1 MTTTPAGGPF
11 NVRRR
16 RPMIC
21 SGRMRATLHAYLF
34 VCLGLIAVA
43 PILIMG
49 VLRMHR
55 SELAQIERSDRE
67 TTLAAHALSREIGQI
82 MRGHTDAVEG
92 LARQVE
98 VVNTLD
104 SSVLQ
109 PIVTAQH
116 VAAESLGNMWVANAA
131 GISVAAD
138 PPLNAEGRPNA
149 GTDYSDRDYY
159 KNVVR
164 TEATTYSRAQL
175 GRTTHRPN
183 MQIVEPI
190 HGSDG
195 RFVGLAQGAVDLA
208 EIQTIADAIN
218 QSASGL
224 NIVVLDSEGRT
235 LAHPDAVAR
244 ETMRDLSDLAI
255 YKAAAPQTTELRVGT
270 DEHGTA
276 MRVAVAPVQ
285 FSDVKW
291 TVVVGRTQESIDA
304 AVARARDETL
314 VVAGISLLV
323 GLALAGALASVLARP
338 IVRLAAVVSAIG
350 RGDLTSETPL
360 PHWALPHQVNV
371 LLAAVGEMVSQLR
384 VRTGQLEQ
392 LAMHDVLTSLP
403 NRALLGDRLEQAL
416 LAAGRDTQP
425 MALLLIDLDNFK
437 DVNDTF
443 GHPAGDSLL
452 QDVAKRLRSVV
463 RQSDTIARLG
473 GDEFAVVLPGASS
486 EAAQQ
491 VAGLLIESVTR
502 PFIVEG
508 QTIEIGLS
516 IGVALYP
523 DHGPNA
529 AALMRQADVAMYAA
543 KREQVGMSVY
553 EPDLDGH
560 SPDRLGLVADLRRA
574 IEHDELVL
582 HYQPQMQLLSGNVPC
597 FEALVR
603 WQHPER
609 GLVPPDDFI
618 TLAENT
624 GLIRPLTTWVLDHA
638 LQQCREWRE
647 QGLETAVAVNL
658 SMRNLQDEQLPEKL
672 ADLLEKW
679 QMPARLLR
687 IEVTESSLMANP
699 DRVRG
704 ILERTQA
711 MGVLISIDDFGTGYS
726 SLGYLKRLP
735 VDELKIDKS
744 FVQDIVADS
753 EDAAIVRSIIS
764 LAHDLGLTVVA
775 EGVEN
780 QAIWDLLEVLR
791 CDSIQGFYLSRP
803 LPAQQVVAWC
813 EAGRAHIAA
822 AA

>member
-1 MTTTPAGGPF
+1 
-11 NVRRR
+11 
-16 RPMIC
+16 
-21 SGRMRATLHAYLF
+21 MRATLHAYLF
-34 VCLGLIAVA
+34 VCLGFIAVV

-49 VLRMHR
+49 VMRMQR
-55 SELAQIERSDRE
+55 SETAQIERSDRE
-67 TTLAAHALSREIGQI
+67 TTLAAQALSREVIQI
-82 MRGHTDAVEG
+82 MKGHTDAVEG

-98 VVNTLD
+98 VVRTLD
-104 SSVLQ
+104 PSVVQ

-116 VAAESLGNMWVANAA
+116 TAAETLGNMWVANAA
-131 GISVAAD
+131 GTSIAVD
-138 PPLNAEGRPNA
+138 PPLNAKGLPNA

-164 TEATTYSRAQL
+164 TQATTYSRAQL

-190 HGSDG
+190 YGSDG
-195 RFVGLAQGAVDLA
+195 TFVGLAQGAVDLA
-208 EIQTIADAIN
+208 EIQTIAESIS
-218 QSASGL
+218 QSATGL
-224 NIVVLDSEGRT
+224 NVIVLDGEGRV

-244 ETMRDLSDLAI
+244 ESMRHLTEVTI
-255 YKAAAPQTTELRVGT
+255 YRSASAQATELRVGT
-270 DEHGTA
+270 DDQGTT

-285 FSDVKW
+285 LGDLHW
-291 TVVVGRTQESIDA
+291 TVIVGRTQAAVDS
-304 AVARARDETL
+304 AVARTRNETL
-314 VVAGISLLV
+314 VIAGFSLLA
-323 GLALAGALASVLARP
+323 GLALAGALASILARP
-338 IVRLAAVVSAIG
+338 IVRLAEIVTAIG
-350 RGDLTSETPL
+350 RGDLTSDTPA
-360 PHWALPHQVNV
+360 PHPALPVQVNV
-371 LLAAVGEMVSQLR
+371 LLEAVREMVTQLR
-384 VRTGQLEQ
+384 VRTAQLEQ

-416 LAAGRDTQP
+416 LAAGRDKQP
-425 MALLLIDLDNFK
+425 MAFLLIDLDNFK

-452 QDVAKRLRSVV
+452 QDVAHRLRSVV

-486 EAAQQ
+486 DAAQQ
-491 VAGLLIESVTR
+491 AAGGLIEAVTR

-523 DHGPNA
+523 DHGPDA

-543 KREQVGMSVY
+543 KRDRVGMALY
-553 EPDLDGH
+553 RPDLDGN

-574 IEHDELVL
+574 IECDELVL
-582 HYQPQMQLLSGNVPC
+582 HYQPQLQLTSGNVHC
-597 FEALVR
+597 LEALVR
-603 WQHPER
+603 WQHPDR
-609 GLVPPDDFI
+609 GLVPPDQFI

-638 LQQCREWRE
+638 LKQCREWRE
-647 QGLETAVAVNL
+647 QGLEAAVAVNL
-658 SMRNLQDEQLPEKL
+658 SMRSLQDEQLPEKL
-672 ADLLEKW
+672 SALLEKSHV
-679 QMPARLLR
+679 PARLLR
-687 IEVTESSLMANP
+687 IEVTESSLMAEP

-704 ILERTQA
+704 ILERIRQ
-711 MGVLISIDDFGTGYS
+711 MGVLIAIDDFGTGYS
-726 SLGYLKRLP
+726 SLAYLKRLP

-744 FVQDIVADS
+744 FVQDIASDS
-753 EDAAIVRSIIS
+753 EDAAIVRSTIA

-780 QAIWDLLEVLR
+780 QATWNLLLALR

-803 LPAQQVVAWC
+803 LPAQRVQAWL
-813 EAGRAHIAA
+813 EARRMHIATA
-822 AA
+822 A